1 MTHPQAKEAIDM
13 SKPGIGQL
21 VAGAGGVLLI
31 VSLFMPWAEV
41 SGTDRSGWEFS
52 TTTDVFLLIAALMAI
67 ATTLTGGR
75 ITLFRPDMTVNA
87 AADLLG
93 VVATVLLAYLLLF
106 DLPSE
111 ATAQTGLYLSLASAI
126 AIMSGA
132 GDYSVLRRSSSDP
145 ASDSYGL
152 PQ

>member
-1 MTHPQAKEAIDM
+1 M

-21 VAGAGGVLLI
+21 IAGAGGALLI
-31 VSLFMPWAEV
+31 VSLFMPWVEV
-41 SGTDRSGWEFS
+41 SGTDQSGWEFS

-67 ATTLTGGR
+67 ASTITGGR
-75 ITLFRPDMTVNA
+75 ITLFRPDMSVNA

-106 DLPSE
+106 DLPSG
-111 ATAQTGLYLSLASAI
+111 ATAQIGLYLALGSAI

-132 GDYSVLRRSSSDP
+132 GDYSIFRRSSSSRAATDAP
-145 ASDSYGL
+145 SRAN
-152 PQ
+152 